1 MIRFTRRVFE
11 LQQLLHGT
19 VVIENPRGSAIWRE
33 SSISDLV
40 GQPGVTFAEVDLC
53 QFGLIS
59 LKNGK
64 PLRKGVSLLT
74 NNVAFAEALTTR
86 CTGDHEHRAIEGKDT
101 AASAHYPEPFA
112 KEVVKAF
119 DNAKK
124 KGKVLTNYPSHTVP
138 GKVQHEAEVE
148 EPRGANAI
156 YFKGKVKPII
166 AATLRRLHQNLG
178 HPPARELVRHLKIGK
193 APENVIRAA
202 EQMVCRTCAKS
213 TKAKSARPAHPA
225 VLLDFNEAV
234 AADIIWIDTVE
245 SASLPALNIVDAA
258 STYQVVLPLDNT
270 KSEEVG
276 RAMVEGWMSWAGAP
290 KHLIVDLDSAF
301 KDQFL
306 QVMNERMVMVRCA
319 AGQAHW
325 QNGLAE
331 RHGKTWK
338 GIWDKL
344 VEEQC
349 ILDNEVKEAMAATS
363 DAKNQLRNRSGYS
376 PRQWVF
382 GTQMKIAGDLFDGS
396 EDLSAVC
403 TITADE
409 KVGRR
414 HQVQMA
420 ARAAFFQCQSKEAL
434 ERALAHKP
442 RVEERSYEA
451 GELVYAYREFNGR
464 TRWMGPCTVI
474 GREGQNYWLARGG
487 RCLLCAPEHIRTATH
502 EEINEGLRL
511 KLAMKELKELLNDE
525 ANDEYEEVLSEQEG
539 WPGQQGER
547 GQGSQDDTGGRATT

>member
-1 MIRFTRRVFE
+1 M
-11 LQQLLHGT
+11 
-19 VVIENPRGSAIWRE
+19 
-33 SSISDLV
+33 

-119 DNAKK
+119 DNANK